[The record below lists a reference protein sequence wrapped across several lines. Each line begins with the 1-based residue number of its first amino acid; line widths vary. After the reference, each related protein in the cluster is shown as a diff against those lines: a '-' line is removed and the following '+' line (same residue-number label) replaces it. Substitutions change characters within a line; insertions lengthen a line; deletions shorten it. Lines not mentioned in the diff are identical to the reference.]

1 MIPMAT
7 FLKSLRNL
15 MVAGLKNTAG
25 FLRQR
30 VPSSIGELKAANLKI
45 RPSYCKLLSKFELLI
60 M

>member
-30 VPSSIGELKAANLKI
+30 VPSSIGELKAANLKNQTF
-45 RPSYCKLLSKFELLI
+45 LLYIIKQI
-60 M
+60 